1 MYHLIISIV
10 NKCKITSLRSSILNR
25 YSLMTYDKHKEP
37 NEIRCDLIER
47 LEDYCRNMNKED
59 IISGLV
65 NELTTDQCLSCMDNL
80 ERDIF

>member
-1 MYHLIISIV
+1 
-10 NKCKITSLRSSILNR
+10 
-25 YSLMTYDKHKEP
+25 MTYDKHKEP

-59 IISGLV
+59 IIEGLV
-65 NELTTDQCLSCMDNL
+65 NELNTDQCLSCMDNL

>member
-1 MYHLIISIV
+1 
-10 NKCKITSLRSSILNR
+10 
-25 YSLMTYDKHKEP
+25 MTYNKHQEP
-37 NEIRCDLIER
+37 NKIRCDLIER
-47 LEDYCRNMNKED
+47 LEDYCRHMNKED

>member
-1 MYHLIISIV
+1 
-10 NKCKITSLRSSILNR
+10 
-25 YSLMTYDKHKEP
+25 MTYDKHQEP
-37 NEIRCDLIER
+37 NKIRCDLIER

>member
-1 MYHLIISIV
+1 V
-10 NKCKITSLRSSILNR
+10 
-25 YSLMTYDKHKEP
+25 TYEKHKEP

-80 ERDIF
+80 ERDIFWYSLFYSFFILLLKVFNYD